1 MIIGTNLMCRLPSPR
16 KFLKTVTQ
24 FLNPGGM
31 LILVS
36 PYSWLEE
43 YTPKEEWIGAQ
54 MVEGAKNT
62 DSYEELTLFMEKA
75 SPLMKVIHREN
86 VPFTIRE
93 HERKFQYGVSDC
105 VVFLNT
111 EVVPEL

>member
-1 MIIGTNLMCRLPSPR
+1 MCRLPSPR
-16 KFLKTVTQ
+16 KFLKSVTQ
-24 FLNPGGM
+24 FLRPGGM

-43 YTPKEEWIGAQ
+43 YTAKEEWMGAQ
-54 MVEGAKNT
+54 VVEGGKNL
-62 DSYEELTLFMEKA
+62 DSFQELSSFMLST
-75 SPLMKVIHREN
+75 SPSMKVIHREN

-105 VVFLNT
+105 VVFLKSSDKS
-111 EVVPEL
+111 EL